1 MILGY
6 IIKGILFH
14 RLISGAVDLI
24 GCFFFSFILTDE
36 ERGSMIDLSFK
47 QMFICLNEGG
57 FI

>member
-6 IIKGILFH
+6 IIRCILFH

-24 GCFFFSFILTDE
+24 GCFFFSFILTDG
-36 ERGSMIDLSFK
+36 ERESMIDLSFK